1 MKKKHSIKK
10 ENLKYL
16 HAMNA
21 VVRIHVKG
29 TPDNNLNAI
38 LDPRL
43 IERGDWVGSGF
54 FIRST
59 LHRSLIPIY
68 SNYYNESKSE
78 SKGAVFV
85 SSTNTHDFA

>member
-1 MKKKHSIKK
+1 M
-10 ENLKYL
+10 
-16 HAMNA
+16 A
-21 VVRIHVKG
+21 V
-29 TPDNNLNAI
+29 A
-38 LDPRL
+38 
-43 IERGDWVGSGF
+43 VGSGF